1 MKKELVLCI
10 PTSILRKQFNLSLD
24 FWKVDKTELDNL
36 EYTYIQ
42 REEAEK
48 NNLYKQLIPYVLI
61 FDEEHK
67 ILCYQRHGSEKRL
80 SNCFSIGW
88 GGHVNN
94 LDEGDNLYQSLVNC
108 IEREIKEETGL
119 SISSESLDLIGM
131 INEEYSEVGHCH
143 IGLVFKLSIDKQEL
157 CFSKEEIGKTVWTV
171 PYHIDF
177 SNFELWSKLALNL
190 YNQIKE

>member
-1 MKKELVLCI
+1 M
-10 PTSILRKQFNLSLD
+10 
-24 FWKVDKTELDNL
+24 
-36 EYTYIQ
+36 
-42 REEAEK
+42 
-48 NNLYKQLIPYVLI
+48 
-61 FDEEHK
+61 
-67 ILCYQRHGSEKRL
+67 
-80 SNCFSIGW
+80 
-88 GGHVNN
+88 
-94 LDEGDNLYQSLVNC
+94 
-108 IEREIKEETGL
+108 KEETGL